1 MKTRL
6 IHLFALFTLLPAL
19 FGCSDKEETK
29 SDAVT
34 LTGDV
39 KEIVFTSED
48 TSDKSV
54 SFTAS
59 TSWTVTFDPSTTDW
73 VEVTPASGG
82 AGDATV
88 TVRLKQP
95 LSRTENRATAI
106 ISAGTARA
114 SFQIVQQASILA
126 EQINVT
132 APAMR
137 LPAGKTMQLMLET
150 EPEDVVRGQITWSSS
165 DESVLTV
172 DSDGVVTAGI
182 AGTAVVTAEMD
193 GVTDDLALEVTEV
206 YTTDGRGHSYTFIEL
221 SELGFSG
228 VTAENGVYTLTADM
242 TLADEDTLV
251 LGDGEHVKIAAG
263 VELRILGT
271 VEFTPANSASLS
283 AVNADD
289 AEPIYFTGEVNGGG
303 KFTNVEISG
312 LPIRCFGTKG
322 LTFENCKFTG
332 VASDSY
338 GAINLGGSELVT
350 VSGCEF
356 IENNGPAI
364 SGGAN
369 LTSPLLFKNNKLYKN
384 SKTARN
390 RPQINVTVAGNGD
403 VVITGNT
410 VVGPGEVTTNGGIAV
425 SNMAGIAGTN
435 RVLIEA
441 NKVSDCRY
449 GITTNGVMVVWII
462 DNVLENNKWD
472 SNPMNGGS
480 GVSIYNSKGGQRI
493 YMCGN
498 TIRGHLWGITNIG
511 NVAGGK
517 GPSLNL
523 GNLTQG
529 DDYNP
534 GGNVFSNNGNGGK
547 LYDLYNNSPMT
558 VYAQGNTWNVAT
570 QDEASIEEV
579 IYHKNDQATLG
590 EVIFMPAAQQ

>member
-6 IHLFALFTLLPAL
+6 IHLFAFFTLLPAL
-19 FGCSDKEETK
+19 IGCSDKEETK

-34 LTGDV
+34 LAGDV

-73 VEVTPASGG
+73 VEVTPASGA

-95 LSRTENRATAI
+95 KSKTENRATAI
-106 ISAGTARA
+106 INAGTARA
-114 SFQIVQQASILA
+114 SFQIMQQASILA

-137 LPAGKTMQLMLET
+137 LPAGKTMQLTLET
-150 EPEDVVRGQITWSSS
+150 EPEDAILGVVEWSSS

-172 DSDGVVTAGI
+172 DSEGVVTAGI
-182 AGTAVVTAEMD
+182 AGTAVVTAEVD

-206 YTTDGRGHSYTFIEL
+206 FTTDGRGHSYTFLEL

-228 VTAENGVYTLTADM
+228 VTAQGGVYTLTADM

-283 AVNADD
+283 AVNA
-289 AEPIYFTGEVNGGG
+289 AEATPIYFTGEVNGGG
-303 KFTNVEISG
+303 KFANVEISG
-312 LPIRCFGTKG
+312 LPLRCFGEKG

-332 VASDSY
+332 VASDTY
-338 GAINLGGSELVT
+338 GAINLGGSDLVT

-369 LTSPLLFKNNKLYKN
+369 LTSALVFKNNKLYKN

-403 VVITGNT
+403 VEITGNT

-449 GITTNGVMVVWII
+449 GITTNGVMDVRII

-480 GVSIYNSKGGQRI
+480 GVSIYNSKGGQNI
-493 YMCGN
+493 YMRGN

-511 NVAGGK
+511 NVAGNK

-523 GNLTQG
+523 GNRTQG

-534 GGNVFSNNGNGGK
+534 GGNVFSDNGNGGV

-579 IYHKNDQATLG
+579 IFHKNDQATLG